1 MREKKMN
8 INELKQELAKK
19 FANMSYED
27 FERFEH
33 DLKVLYAHKHP
44 NVMRIDKFGGVWMK
58 INGEETK

>member
-1 MREKKMN
+1 MN

-44 NVMRIDKFGGVWMK
+44 NVMRIDKFGGVWMNK
-58 INGEETK
+58 VCSTRTYHNTI